1 MENYQIADLLKDIA
15 RLMELHGENSF
26 KIKSY
31 QNAAFKL
38 DRLATPIYG
47 LSAEELE
54 KVDGIGKSLSSKLAT
69 YFTNGEIED
78 YNKLIQQTPQGV
90 LEIGRAHV

>member
-38 DRLATPIYG
+38 DRLTTPIYG
-47 LSAEELE
+47 LSKEDLE
-54 KVDGIGKSLSSKLAT
+54 NIDGIGKSLSAKLAT
-69 YFTNGEIED
+69 YFATGEIED
-78 YNKLIQQTPQGV
+78 
-90 LEIGRAHV
+90 